1 MEKVIR
7 ELDARGLRC
16 PLPILKT
23 KKALAEMNPGEQLRV
38 MATDPGSASHW
49 RLCPPIRDTTR
60 HWIRSA
66 ADRQRPAAG
75 VPWRR

>member
-38 MATDPGSASHW
+38 MATDPGSVEDFATFSANTGHALLASQAKDGEFIF
-49 RLCPPIRDTTR
+49 LV
-60 HWIRSA
+60 
-66 ADRQRPAAG
+66 QKK
-75 VPWRR
+75 V